1 MKNRHRRH
9 GCGSGGFT
17 LIELLVVIAI
27 IAILAAMLLPA
38 LAKAK
43 QKAQAM
49 QCLANERQ
57 LALAWIMYIGDHR
70 DYLVPNRGLDNQT
83 SLTQPDPRTDA
94 SLQPGGQYSDWCP
107 GNMQIAQCAAHY
119 PLWIQVGLLYP
130 YINNRNVYHCP
141 ADRSLV
147 PKTAP
152 LTARLSAQRTYSMN
166 CWVGSYD
173 PPTYVPKN
181 WSPSGVNTGNYR
193 VYVKQSTMVRPGPSK
208 TWVFIEESP
217 IGIDD
222 AYFAVDPTQA
232 TTWYNSPAC
241 LHGNSSEI
249 SYGDG
254 HAEARQWT
262 DNNMIH
268 GIGANSSGNN
278 LPASTGSGDLP
289 WFISISTAL
298 K

>member
-1 MKNRHRRH
+1 MKNRRY

-57 LALAWIMYIGDHR
+57 LSLAWIMYAGDHH
-70 DYLVPNRGLDNQT
+70 DYLVPNRGLDNQA
-83 SLTQPDPRTDA
+83 SFTQPDPRTDPT
-94 SLQPGGQYSDWCP
+94 LQPGGSKSDWCP
-107 GNMQIAQCAAHY
+107 GNMQDPSGLCALRY
-119 PLWIQVGLLYP
+119 PLWIQAGLLYP

-141 ADRSLV
+141 ADRSRV

-152 LTARLSAQRTYSMN
+152 LTARMAAQRTYSMN
-166 CWVGSYD
+166 CWVGSMN
-173 PPTYVPKN
+173 PQTYAPAN
-181 WSPSGVNTGNYR
+181 WNPSGVDTSAYL
-193 VYVKQSTMVRPGPSK
+193 VYIKQSGMVRPGPSK

-222 AYFAVDPTQA
+222 GYFAVDPTQA
-232 TTWYNSPAC
+232 TKWYNSPAC
-241 LHGNSSEI
+241 LHGNGSEI
-249 SYGDG
+249 SYADG

-268 GIGANSSGNN
+268 GIGANVNGNDV
-278 LPASTGSGDLP
+278 PASANSGDLA
-289 WFISISTAL
+289 WFISITTAH